1 MTAWLMVKY
10 FVMGWIVGG
19 ISLVVISC
27 VRHRELVALVFKQNT
42 WAWINAVMPLLIII
56 FGIWLV
62 IKSAFG
68 GRRNG

>member
-27 VRHRELVALVFKQNT
+27 VRHRELVAMVFKQNT

-56 FGIWLV
+56 FGICFAV
-62 IKSAFG
+62 KCAFG